1 MSPAPPIAPP
11 RHIVAEAVARALA
24 EDLGRR
30 GDITSDAVIEPGAAG
45 RWEIAA
51 RARGVIA
58 GLDCARETFAALDPA
73 ISFDPSCDDGW
84 HVEPGQTVACLAGP
98 VRAVLAGE
106 RTALNFLGHL
116 SGIASLTARYVAL
129 TSGTKAHIVCTRK
142 TTPGL
147 RALEKYAVA
156 AGGGRNH
163 RFGLDDAVLIK
174 DNHVAAAGGVS
185 RAVAAARAHVGHMT
199 RIEVEVDSIAG
210 LEEALAAGAG
220 IVLLDNMSIA
230 ELDEAVRVTDGRA
243 VLEASG
249 GVSEQTCAAIAA
261 TGVDLISVGRLT
273 HSAPA
278 LDLGLDAVG

>member
-1 MSPAPPIAPP
+1 
-11 RHIVAEAVARALA
+11 
-24 EDLGRR
+24 
-30 GDITSDAVIEPGAAG
+30 
-45 RWEIAA
+45 
-51 RARGVIA
+51 
-58 GLDCARETFAALDPA
+58 
-73 ISFDPSCDDGW
+73 
-84 HVEPGQTVACLAGP
+84 
-98 VRAVLAGE
+98 VLAGE

-129 TSGTKAHIVCTRK
+129 TSGTRAHIVCTRK

-174 DNHVAAAGGVS
+174 DNHVAAAGGIS
-185 RAVAAARAHVGHMT
+185 RAVAAARAHAGHMT

-230 ELDEAVRVTDGRA
+230 ELDEAVRVADGRA

>member
-129 TSGTKAHIVCTRK
+129 TSGTRAHIVCTRK

-174 DNHVAAAGGVS
+174 DNHVAAAGGIS
-185 RAVAAARAHVGHMT
+185 RAVAAARAHAGHMT

-230 ELDEAVRVTDGRA
+230 ELDEAVRVADGRA

>member
-1 MSPAPPIAPP
+1 MSDAPLLSLP
-11 RHIVAEAVARALA
+11 RHIVREAVDRALA

-30 GDITSDAVIEPGAAG
+30 GDITSASVLAPDLAGSWEIRAREPGT
-45 RWEIAA
+45 
-51 RARGVIA
+51 IA
-58 GLDCARETFAALDPA
+58 GLACVAETFAALDAAIRFEPA
-73 ISFDPSCDDGW
+73 CVDGAAL
-84 HVEPGQTVACLAGP
+84 GKGGIVARLSGNAHG
-98 VRAVLAGE
+98 VLAGE

-116 SGIASLTARYVAL
+116 SGIATLTARYVAL
-129 TSGTKAHIVCTRK
+129 TQGTPAHIVCTRK

-147 RALEKYAVA
+147 RALEKHAVA

-174 DNHVAAAGGVS
+174 DNHVAAAGGI
-185 RAVAAARAHVGHMT
+185 AAALGAARARAGHMVA
-199 RIEVEVDSIAG
+199 IEVEVDSLAH

-220 IVLLDNMSIA
+220 IVLLDNMTPD
-230 ELDEAVRVTDGRA
+230 ELREAVRITAGRA

-249 GVSEQTCAAIAA
+249 GVTEDTCAAIAA

-278 LDLGLDAVG
+278 LDLGLDATG

>member
-1 MSPAPPIAPP
+1 
-11 RHIVAEAVARALA
+11 
-24 EDLGRR
+24 
-30 GDITSDAVIEPGAAG
+30 
-45 RWEIAA
+45 
-51 RARGVIA
+51 
-58 GLDCARETFAALDPA
+58 
-73 ISFDPSCDDGW
+73 
-84 HVEPGQTVACLAGP
+84 
-98 VRAVLAGE
+98 
-106 RTALNFLGHL
+106 
-116 SGIASLTARYVAL
+116 
-129 TSGTKAHIVCTRK
+129 
-142 TTPGL
+142 
-147 RALEKYAVA
+147 
-156 AGGGRNH
+156 
-163 RFGLDDAVLIK
+163 
-174 DNHVAAAGGVS
+174 
-185 RAVAAARAHVGHMT
+185 MT